1 MTHAEI
7 VASAREVFALDRRVP
22 PPLTLRGGN
31 AIDGY
36 DWPEPFD
43 PSTDDICDAY
53 LEGFAFWGLAYLDA
67 QSWRH
72 YLPALMEYALRRP
85 DDPAMAAE
93 ALVRSLR
100 PPDHYPARLASLTPA
115 QEAVVT
121 AFLECLASD
130 ASPTALGADAR
141 DALTE
146 WWRPDARNRPT
157 PEALAAAR
165 LAPVRYRRH
174 DGSAYHVEIPDTLA
188 ASGAREIAEESR
200 RVETWGGFIR
210 HDAHTVV
217 AVNVSPLEACSLEQA
232 VVSRSTLFL
241 DPPAD
246 RPIEVPGARRAR
258 RLDGPIRGGSP
269 ATPQLLTLVLA
280 EGRLDLVTLSVR
292 AWPRQDVTREV
303 DHIVSTF
310 SLAVDFRP
318 PAASRG

>member
-1 MTHAEI
+1 MSPSEI
-7 VASAREVFALDRRVP
+7 VACACEVFASDRRSP

-31 AIDGY
+31 AIDSY

-43 PSTDDICDAY
+43 ASNDTVTDAY

-72 YLPALMEYALRRP
+72 YLPVLMEYALRRP
-85 DDPAMAAE
+85 DDPAMAGE

-100 PPDHYPARLASLTPA
+100 PPDHYPARLASLTPP

-121 AFLECLASD
+121 AFLERIASD
-130 ASPTALGADAR
+130 AAPTALGADAR

-174 DGSAYHVEIPDTLA
+174 EGPSYHLEVPDTLA
-188 ASGAREIAEESR
+188 GSGAREIPEESR
-200 RVETWGGFIR
+200 QVETWGGYLR

-217 AVNVSPLEACSLEQA
+217 AVTVTPIEACSLEQA
-232 VVSRSTLFL
+232 VASRSTLYL

-246 RPIEVPGARRAR
+246 HPVEVPGARRAR

-269 ATPQLLTLVLA
+269 AAPQVLTLVIA
-280 EGRLDLVTLSVR
+280 EGRLELVTLSVR

-303 DHIVSTF
+303 DHIVSTLA
-310 SLAVDFRP
+310 LAVDFRP
-318 PAASRG
+318 PSASSG